1 MQAKYLA
8 MQSLAQLLAIAGC
21 RHGITERDGCANG
34 LFGEQIESVGKQCHI
49 APPADFPLDGAIV
62 QFVADA
68 TGRDL
73 STGINGGLQHGGVK
87 AQDALSIGRGALG
100 KKHNRNSDL
109 QTLSDTDVGARGIGL
124 MVASYEYAPRPAGS

>member
-1 MQAKYLA
+1 MQQGVTCAPA
-8 MQSLAQLLAIAGC
+8 SMAGC
-21 RHGITERDGCANG
+21 I
-34 LFGEQIESVGKQCHI
+34 
-49 APPADFPLDGAIV
+49 

-73 STGINGGLQHGGVK
+73 RTGINGGLQHGGVK

-109 QTLSDTDVGARGIGL
+109 QAVGDTGVGARRIGL
-124 MVASYEYAPRPAGS
+124 MVASYEYAPRPAGVAAEDGPLLDL